1 MKAEKSR
8 SKFLLCVRNDGSD
21 DLEPR
26 KIYQVLPDPKAVRE
40 GFVRVIDES
49 GEDYLYP
56 AECFVPVRLPV
67 AIVRTL
73 LSASRLASPRDQ
85 QVRRLAGSQVR
96 RLIHGDPDAIRTD
109 APFWRG
115 ARVVIPKGKP

>member
-21 DLEPR
+21 DLELR
-26 KIYQVLPDPKAVRE
+26 KVYQLLPDPEAARA

-56 AECFVPVRLPV
+56 AEYFVPVRLPV
-67 AIVRTL
+67 VIARTFLSPSNLGLQPTASGAI
-73 LSASRLASPRDQ
+73 LSC
-85 QVRRLAGSQVR
+85 
-96 RLIHGDPDAIRTD
+96 
-109 APFWRG
+109 RG
-115 ARVVIPKGKP
+115 